1 MKLFS
6 LSCFTL
12 LALLCGCRSAGTFKP
27 QWLSDP
33 SQVVYSSEYE
43 GNVRV
48 KLKAKVTESEFVA
61 AIERLKLIPHTEDSE
76 YPENIEALRW
86 KRGPDKRWDHF
97 PSLAAHAF
105 LITLIGG
112 RQRNMR
118 TAFYIINCLISK
130 NEWRTSQMQE
140 PGDDAS
146 VACFTSVVPGR

>member
-33 SQVVYSSEYE
+33 SQVAYSP
-43 GNVRV
+43 
-48 KLKAKVTESEFVA
+48 ESEFVA